1 MNPLHVDQLF
11 HKCDLSLFDCQSTAE
26 LCTSK
31 TIIGQDRAIKALQF
45 GLGIKKKGF
54 NIFVAGIPGTG
65 KTTAVRRF
73 LEDAAKGEETPPDW
87 CYVNNFRDAY
97 QPNVI
102 RLPAGQ
108 ANQFKA
114 DMENLL
120 KSVVR
125 EIRNTFESDEYSS
138 HREKKINA
146 YQLQKQ
152 EILGKLNEQAIREG
166 FVLQATP
173 VGIAIIPLANGKPLS
188 EEEFMALSLSER
200 EQINEKR
207 TGLSSALENTLRQI
221 RYLDKEAQETLINLD
236 REAAQYATNP
246 VFQEIR
252 EKYVDLKDELIYLDQ
267 VQADILDNLSF
278 FKPDKDEE
286 ANSLASSG
294 VSPSRIS
301 PEAFMRRFQVNVF
314 VDNSKM
320 NGAPV
325 IVESNPT
332 YANLFGRIEQEA
344 HFGTLVTDFTL
355 IRKGAL
361 HQANGGYLVLP
372 IEDVLRNPFAWESL
386 KRALTLQ
393 VIAIDDVTEK
403 MSLGLMTKSLR
414 PEPIPLHAKVILIG
428 RSETYQLLMAYDGN
442 FNELFKVKAVFDTDM
457 TRTPAHVNEYAAFVG
472 NLCEDDEL
480 KHLDMPAL
488 GRIIEHSSRLAG
500 DQTKLSTRFGDI
512 ADVIREANY
521 YAELEK
527 SSIITVNHILK
538 SIEERYYRSSLIQ
551 EKIRDYI
558 SRGTIKIDLD
568 GEVVGQVNGLSVV
581 GLGDFAFGQP
591 NRITVSIGLGREGII
606 DIEREANMG
615 GPIHTKGVL
624 ILSGYLA
631 EHYSSDK
638 PLSLN
643 ARIVFEQNYAGVEGD
658 SASSTELYAILS
670 ALSELPIRQGIAVTG
685 SVNQKGEVQAIGGVN
700 EKIEGF
706 FDICRVKGL
715 TGQQGVM
722 IPQSNVTNL
731 MLKEDVLAAI
741 QEEKFHVWAVN
752 TIDEGI
758 ELLTGVEAG
767 EKKKDGS
774 YEEGTVHNLV
784 DRRLQ
789 QLAHSMTDYSYPKA
803 GS

>member
-1 MNPLHVDQLF
+1 MNQLHIDQLF
-11 HKCDLSLFDCQSTAE
+11 HKCDLSLFDCHTTAE

-31 TIIGQDRAIKALQF
+31 TIIGQNRAVRALQF

-54 NIFVAGIPGTG
+54 NIFVAGLPGTG
-65 KTTAVRRF
+65 KTTAVKRF
-73 LEDAAKGEETPPDW
+73 LEDVAKAEELSLDW

-97 QPNVI
+97 QPNAI

-108 ANQFKA
+108 ANQFKV

-138 HREKKINA
+138 HREKKVNA
-146 YQLQKQ
+146 FQLQKQ
-152 EILGKLNEQAIREG
+152 EILGKLNEQAIRDG

-173 VGIAIIPLANGKPLS
+173 VGIAMIPLANGKPLS

-207 TGLSSALENTLRQI
+207 NVLSSALENTLRQI
-221 RYLDKEAQETLINLD
+221 RYLDKEARETLITLD
-236 REAAQYATNP
+236 RDAAQYATNP

-252 EKYVDLKDELIYLDQ
+252 EKYAELKDELIYLDQ
-267 VQADILDNLSF
+267 VQADVLDNLSF
-278 FKPDKDEE
+278 FKPDKDDESS
-286 ANSLASSG
+286 SLASSG
-294 VSPSRIS
+294 VSPSRNS

-320 NGAPV
+320 AGAPV

-355 IRKGAL
+355 IRRGAL

-372 IEDVLRNPFAWESL
+372 VEDVLRNPFAWESL
-386 KRALTLQ
+386 KRALILQ
-393 VIAIDDVTEK
+393 EIAIEDAAEK

-414 PEPIPLHAKVILIG
+414 PEPIPLNVKVILIG
-428 RSETYQLLMAYDGN
+428 RSEIYQLLMAYDEN

-457 TRTPAHVNEYAAFVG
+457 TRTEAHVNEYAAFVG
-472 NLCEDDEL
+472 NLCEDDGL

-521 YAELEK
+521 YAELDN
-527 SSIITVNHILK
+527 SSTITINHILK
-538 SIEERYYRSSLIQ
+538 TIDERYYRSSLVQ
-551 EKIRDYI
+551 EKIREYI
-558 SRGTIKIDLD
+558 SRGTIKIELS

-591 NRITVSIGLGREGII
+591 SRITVSIGLGREGII
-606 DIEREANMG
+606 DIEREANLG

-631 EHYSSDK
+631 DHYTLDK

-670 ALSELPIRQGIAVTG
+670 ALSEIPIRQGIAVTG

-706 FDICRVKGL
+706 FEICREKGL

-731 MLKEDVLAAI
+731 MLKEDVLDAI
-741 QEEKFHVWAVN
+741 QEGNFHVWAVN

-758 ELLTGVEAG
+758 ELLTGTKAG
-767 EKKKDGS
+767 GKNQDGS
-774 YEEGTVHNLV
+774 YEEGTVHYLV
-784 DRRLQ
+784 DRRLR
-789 QLAHSMTDYSYPKA
+789 QLAQSMIEYIHPRE
-803 GS
+803 G